1 MPHSSRFFVRAA
13 VLGAALAVLGPL
25 AAGCGS
31 EVHTPSAAGAAPVP
45 ERGSSPPPGSRTP
58 PVPPVPTP
66 RGPRSARTACS
77 PDGTRLEALE
87 PDAAMGLR
95 GMRVTLV
102 NCGDAPFRLDG
113 YPALRVLDGA
123 REPFEVRVVEGTATV
138 PDPGPKAI
146 TVRPGGS
153 ASAVVVWRNTVTHG
167 TTVDGVFLEVGPG
180 RGLRPAALR
189 VPGGLDLGTTGR
201 LEVTAWSLP

>member
-1 MPHSSRFFVRAA
+1 MPLSSRFAERAA
-13 VLGAALAVLGPL
+13 VVGAVLAVLGPL

-31 EVHTPSAAGAAPVP
+31 EVHSPPAAGAAPVP
-45 ERGSSPPPGSRTP
+45 ERGSSPPPGSVTP
-58 PVPPVPTP
+58 PVRPAPTL
-66 RGPRSARTACS
+66 RSPQTARTECR
-77 PDGTRLEALE
+77 PDGFRLKALE

-95 GMRVTLV
+95 GMRVTLE
-102 NCGDAPFRLDG
+102 NCGDAPHRLDG
-113 YPALRVLDGA
+113 YPALRVLDGSRA
-123 REPFEVRVVEGTATV
+123 PFEVRVVKGTKTV

-146 TVRPGGS
+146 TVRPGGT

-167 TTVDGVFLEVGPG
+167 TNVDGTFLEVGPG
-180 RGLRPAALR
+180 GGLHPAALR